1 MIRYFNCACKFNQQT
16 LKKRNSYKKK
26 KNLSVVLGKTT
37 YLHCKNVNFT
47 IKIIERHQTNIFLC
61 FAVKIK
67 HFLFFLTI
75 FAMNEKRREQLG
87 GYLLDVSKYVLT
99 AVLITTSFTD
109 MVTRKWLAYV
119 LAAII
124 VVVALFW
131 GLFYFKK

>member
-1 MIRYFNCACKFNQQT
+1 M
-16 LKKRNSYKKK
+16 
-26 KNLSVVLGKTT
+26 
-37 YLHCKNVNFT
+37 
-47 IKIIERHQTNIFLC
+47 
-61 FAVKIK
+61 
-67 HFLFFLTI
+67 FFLTI

>member
-1 MIRYFNCACKFNQQT
+1 
-16 LKKRNSYKKK
+16 
-26 KNLSVVLGKTT
+26 
-37 YLHCKNVNFT
+37 
-47 IKIIERHQTNIFLC
+47 
-61 FAVKIK
+61 
-67 HFLFFLTI
+67 
-75 FAMNEKRREQLG
+75 MNEKRREQLG

-109 MVTRKWLAYV
+109 MVTRKWLAYI

>member
-1 MIRYFNCACKFNQQT
+1 
-16 LKKRNSYKKK
+16 
-26 KNLSVVLGKTT
+26 
-37 YLHCKNVNFT
+37 
-47 IKIIERHQTNIFLC
+47 
-61 FAVKIK
+61 
-67 HFLFFLTI
+67 
-75 FAMNEKRREQLG
+75 MNEKRREQLG

>member
-1 MIRYFNCACKFNQQT
+1 
-16 LKKRNSYKKK
+16 
-26 KNLSVVLGKTT
+26 
-37 YLHCKNVNFT
+37 
-47 IKIIERHQTNIFLC
+47 
-61 FAVKIK
+61 
-67 HFLFFLTI
+67 
-75 FAMNEKRREQLG
+75 MNEKRREQLG

-131 GLFYFKK
+131 GFFYFKK